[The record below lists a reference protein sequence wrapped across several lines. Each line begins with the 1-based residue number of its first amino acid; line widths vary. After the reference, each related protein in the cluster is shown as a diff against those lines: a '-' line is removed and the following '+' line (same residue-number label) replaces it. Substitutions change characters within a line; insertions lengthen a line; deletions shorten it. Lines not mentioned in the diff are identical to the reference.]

1 MNPKIWWYLSRSSGL
16 VAWGLA
22 GIAILLGL
30 LLSGRLRRVPTPA
43 WQQDLH
49 RYVGGLS
56 ALFLAL
62 HLTGLALDPTVAFG
76 PAALAVPMAA
86 GWKPGAVAWGIGA
99 AYALLAV
106 ELSSLVMRRLP
117 RKLWRAIHF
126 ASYGVWVG
134 GTVHALQAGTD
145 QGATLVI
152 AIVGSALIFNLTV
165 LRIVGRR
172 VPRAR
177 AASPRAAATR
187 TPSPR
192 PSPGG

>member
-1 MNPKIWWYLSRSSGL
+1 MSPKIWWYLARSSGL

-22 GIAILLGL
+22 GVAILLGL

-86 GWKPGAVAWGIGA
+86 GWRPGAVAWGIGA

-106 ELSSLVMRRLP
+106 ELSSLAMRRIP
-117 RKLWRAIHF
+117 RKVWRGIHF
-126 ASYGVWVG
+126 ASYGVWIG

-145 QGATLVI
+145 GRATLFIAVI
-152 AIVGSALIFNLTV
+152 GSALIFNLTV
-165 LRIVGRR
+165 LRVVGRR

-177 AASPRAAATR
+177 VGVRPGAATR
-187 TPSPR
+187 TPLADPK
-192 PSPGG
+192 PGG